1 MLLTIF
7 GNNSK
12 CNTSSQ
18 EMGFKKKIL
27 IIFILVVFLIFWFI
41 SLHHRGEVN
50 RPQFPSSDLL
60 LELSSLK
67 DKLSKMSSDCHRDKL
82 PEYEAHLPVIYAVTP
97 TYARL
102 VQKAELTRLSHT
114 FLLVPNL
121 HWIVVEDA
129 EGPSSLVMKLL
140 QHSKLN
146 HTLLHKPTPKPQKLT
161 EKEGHWKKHRGVDQR
176 NEALQWI
183 RENLDAEKNK
193 GVVYFADDDNT
204 YSLEL
209 FDEMRWTKRVSVWP
223 VGLVGGMMVERP
235 LVDSKTGRVSG
246 FNSGW
251 RPDRLFPIDMAGFAI
266 NLGVLLRAPN
276 AKFSFQVE
284 RGFQESEI
292 LHQLVTKD
300 ELEPMA
306 ANCTK
311 VFVWHTRTEIPKL
324 PVEQELI
331 KKGHRSDDAIE
342 V

>member
-7 GNNSK
+7 DNNSK
-12 CNTSSQ
+12 CNITSQ

-27 IIFILVVFLIFWFI
+27 AIFIIVVFLIFWFI
-41 SLHHRGEVN
+41 SLHNRGEVN
-50 RPQFPSSDLL
+50 RPPLPSSDLL

-67 DKLSKMSSDCHRDKL
+67 DKLSKMSSDCHREKL

-161 EKEGHWKKHRGVDQR
+161 EK
-176 NEALQWI
+176 
-183 RENLDAEKNK
+183 NK

-204 YSLEL
+204 YGLEL

-235 LVDSKTGRVSG
+235 LVDPKTGRVSG

-276 AKFSFQVE
+276 AKFSFKVE

-311 VFVWHTRTEIPKL
+311 VFVWHTRTETPKL
-324 PVEQELI
+324 PVEQELT